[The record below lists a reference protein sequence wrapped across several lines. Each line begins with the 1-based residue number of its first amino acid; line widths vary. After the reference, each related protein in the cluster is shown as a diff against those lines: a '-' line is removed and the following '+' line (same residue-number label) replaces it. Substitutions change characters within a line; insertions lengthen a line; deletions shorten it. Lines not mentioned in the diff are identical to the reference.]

1 MVVMIMKNEQ
11 TKCLKGLHK
20 AVPHA
25 VVIPHTL
32 FVSDGK
38 VRGVARYACDAT
50 APFEMTIA
58 EFEQLEFENF
68 EQTG

>member
-1 MVVMIMKNEQ
+1 MVLMIIKDEQ
-11 TKCLKGLHK
+11 TKCLKGLRK
-20 AVPHA
+20 TVPHA
-25 VVIPHTL
+25 VVIPSTL

-38 VRGVARYACDAT
+38 VRGVAQYDCNET
-50 APFEMTIA
+50 AQFEMTVA